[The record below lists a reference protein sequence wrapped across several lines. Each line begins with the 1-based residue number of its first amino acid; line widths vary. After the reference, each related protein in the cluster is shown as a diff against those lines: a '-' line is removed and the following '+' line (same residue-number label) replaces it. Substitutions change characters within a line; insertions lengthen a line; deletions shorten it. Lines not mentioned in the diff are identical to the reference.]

1 MPYYKKTKFNMRLQF
16 KLNQL
21 LRNCMPVLLSLFFVL
36 SSYVYAADNNEK
48 LSAVNYN
55 LIDIF
60 SAQLSPTDD
69 GYVLNAESDI
79 AFGVAL
85 EQAVMKGFDLQF
97 LIEFQL
103 VSPREYWFD
112 DEIATV
118 SQRVILRYHALSRQF
133 LVIREGGDKGVQQ
146 KAYTSLGEAQDDIA
160 SIKDLKVLNK
170 DDVERGKTYKAVLLI
185 RLDRNKLPKAFQVD
199 AISTND
205 WKMISQ
211 HYTWQPN
218 LFK

>member
-1 MPYYKKTKFNMRLQF
+1 MMAFFMPCFKKTNAILKYVR
-16 KLNQL
+16 
-21 LRNCMPVLLSLFFVL
+21 RNYMQVLLSLCLVF
-36 SSYVYAADNNEK
+36 SSYTYAADSGEK
-48 LSAVNYN
+48 LSIVNYN
-55 LIDIF
+55 LIDII
-60 SAQLSPTDD
+60 SAQLSPLDD
-69 GYVLNAESDI
+69 GYALNAESDV

-85 EQAVMKGFDLQF
+85 EQAVLKGFDLNF

-118 SQRVILRYHALSRQF
+118 SRRIVLRYHALSRQF
-133 LVIREGGDKGVQQ
+133 LVIRENADKVVQQ
-146 KAYTSLGEAQDDIA
+146 KSYASLSEAQEDIA
-160 SIKDLKVLNK
+160 SIKDLKVLDKN
-170 DDVERGKTYKAVLLI
+170 DVERDKTYKATLLI

-199 AISTND
+199 AISSND

>member
-1 MPYYKKTKFNMRLQF
+1 MMAFFMPCFKKTNAILKYVR
-16 KLNQL
+16 
-21 LRNCMPVLLSLFFVL
+21 RNYMQVLLSLCLVF
-36 SSYVYAADNNEK
+36 SSYTYAADSGEK
-48 LSAVNYN
+48 LSIVNYN
-55 LIDIF
+55 LIDII
-60 SAQLSPTDD
+60 SAQLSPLDD
-69 GYVLNAESDI
+69 GYALNAESDV

-85 EQAVMKGFDLQF
+85 EQAVLKGFDLNF

-118 SQRVILRYHALSRQF
+118 SRRIVLRYHALSRQF
-133 LVIREGGDKGVQQ
+133 LVIRENADKVVQQ
-146 KAYTSLGEAQDDIA
+146 KSYESLSEAQEDIA
-160 SIKDLKVLNK
+160 SIKDLKVLDKN
-170 DDVERGKTYKAVLLI
+170 DVERDKTYKATLLI

-199 AISTND
+199 AISSND

>member
-1 MPYYKKTKFNMRLQF
+1 MMAFFMPCFKKTNAILKYVR
-16 KLNQL
+16 
-21 LRNCMPVLLSLFFVL
+21 RNYMQVLLSLCLVF
-36 SSYVYAADNNEK
+36 SSYAYAADSGEK
-48 LSAVNYN
+48 LSIVNYN
-55 LIDIF
+55 LIDII
-60 SAQLSPTDD
+60 SAQLSPLDD
-69 GYVLNAESDI
+69 GYALNAESDV

-85 EQAVMKGFDLQF
+85 EQAVLKGFDLNF

-118 SQRVILRYHALSRQF
+118 SRRIVLRYHALSRQF
-133 LVIREGGDKGVQQ
+133 LVIRENADKVVQQ
-146 KAYTSLGEAQDDIA
+146 KSYESLSEAQEDIA
-160 SIKDLKVLNK
+160 SIKDLKVLDKN
-170 DDVERGKTYKAVLLI
+170 DVERDKTYKATLLI

-199 AISTND
+199 AISSND

>member
-1 MPYYKKTKFNMRLQF
+1 MMAFFMPCFKKTNAILKYVC
-16 KLNQL
+16 
-21 LRNCMPVLLSLFFVL
+21 RNYMQVLLSLCLVF
-36 SSYVYAADNNEK
+36 SSYTYAADSGEK
-48 LSAVNYN
+48 LSIVNYN
-55 LIDIF
+55 LIDII
-60 SAQLSPTDD
+60 SAQLSPLDD
-69 GYVLNAESDI
+69 GYALNAESDV

-85 EQAVMKGFDLQF
+85 EQAVLKGFDLNF

-118 SQRVILRYHALSRQF
+118 SRRIVLRYHALSRQF
-133 LVIREGGDKGVQQ
+133 LVIRENADKVVQQ
-146 KAYTSLGEAQDDIA
+146 KSYASLSEAQEDIA
-160 SIKDLKVLNK
+160 SIKDLKVLDKN
-170 DDVERGKTYKAVLLI
+170 DVERDKTYKATLLI

-199 AISTND
+199 AISSND